1 MPSRKRTVLPVAGE
15 PEEDV
20 ASWPT
25 GRLLSVAARLV
36 ESRFDD
42 VLAGHDLTHAGLIVL
57 HHLQAQPRTQRELA
71 VLCRVTDQTMSRTT
85 ERLER
90 TGLVTRGVDPDDRRR
105 TIAQITDAGGR
116 TLARAR
122 REAGESQLLLGVVD
136 DYEHFR
142 AQLVKIIRH
151 GSED

>member
-1 MPSRKRTVLPVAGE
+1 MPSRKRAVLPVAGE

-105 TIAQITDAGGR
+105 TIAQITDAGRR
-116 TLARAR
+116 TLAEAR
-122 REAGESQLLLGVVD
+122 REERESQLLLGVVD

-142 AQLVKIIRH
+142 AQLLKIVRH
-151 GSED
+151 GSEG